1 MSGNCGGNIGI
12 EIQWRV
18 SRIFDTDA
26 FHDFFPQFRGGRR
39 RFGEKRFI
47 AFIRCIVMLN
57 KIADI
62 NFVFPVRT
70 FKAKPCVGVQLIAG
84 INIYLHEK

>member
-1 MSGNCGGNIGI
+1 
-12 EIQWRV
+12 
-18 SRIFDTDA
+18 
-26 FHDFFPQFRGGRR
+26 
-39 RFGEKRFI
+39 
-47 AFIRCIVMLN
+47 MLN

-70 FKAKPCVGVQLIAG
+70 FKAKPYVGVQLIAG

>member
-1 MSGNCGGNIGI
+1 
-12 EIQWRV
+12 
-18 SRIFDTDA
+18 
-26 FHDFFPQFRGGRR
+26 
-39 RFGEKRFI
+39 
-47 AFIRCIVMLN
+47 MLN